1 MQEKRFRIYLCAGMH
16 CTPRGRDALLRVLED
31 ALWANAIDGD
41 VEIRS
46 SSCLN
51 RCNFGP
57 NITIWT
63 GPARYSDLTAAKI
76 RQIVVEHLVAGVP
89 VEGLLYRE

>member
-1 MQEKRFRIYLCAGMH
+1 MTEKRFRIYLCAGMH

-31 ALWANAIDGD
+31 ALWTSDMTSE

-51 RCNFGP
+51 RCDFGP
-57 NITIWT
+57 NMTIWP
-63 GPARYSDLTAAKI
+63 GPVRYSGLTAAKI
-76 RQIVVEHLVAGVP
+76 RQIVADHLVGGVV
-89 VEGLLYRE
+89 VEALVYQD

>member
-1 MQEKRFRIYLCAGMH
+1 MTEKRFRIYLCAGMH

-31 ALWANAIDGD
+31 ALWNSSIDTE

-51 RCNFGP
+51 RCAFGP
-57 NITIWT
+57 NMTIWP
-63 GPARYSDLTAAKI
+63 GPVRYSDLTATKI
-76 RQIVVEHLVAGVP
+76 RQIVAEHLVAGTV
-89 VEGLLYRE
+89 VETLVYQE

>member
-1 MQEKRFRIYLCAGMH
+1 MEEKRFRLYLCAGMH

-31 ALWANAIDGD
+31 ALWASGIGSD

-51 RCNFGP
+51 RCAIGP
-57 NITIWT
+57 NMTIWP
-63 GPARYSDLTAAKI
+63 GPVRYYDLTAAKI
-76 RQIVVEHLVAGVP
+76 RQIVTDHLVGGVA
-89 VEGLLYRE
+89 VEAFLYRD